1 MNLELM
7 PRTRSRDVSGFGVFS
22 HGDAGEAHV
31 MAHRMLDAGRHELGH
46 RLLGA
51 WLEGRDGSGSDWT
64 HIQWHMAIFEIAVG
78 QWETALDRFETH
90 ILPVATHTYHA
101 LTDAPAML
109 WRLQLAALRPVSLAW
124 EPVRA
129 TAAHRLARPSSPY
142 VELHCLLA
150 LAGAGDVEGLDRWLH
165 DRRETGDPRVKPL
178 AQMGVGLR
186 ALVVEDYDLSAAVLA
201 AAVPNVSKLGGSR
214 AQNLLF
220 TQIGDL
226 SWERAQIV
234 TRAAA

>member
-7 PRTRSRDVSGFGVFS
+7 PRARSHDVSGFGVFS
-22 HGDAGEAHV
+22 HGDAGQAHV
-31 MAHRMLDAGRHELGH
+31 MAHRMLDERRHELGH

-64 HIQWHMAIFEIAVG
+64 HLQWHMATFEIAVG
-78 QWETALDRFETH
+78 QWDAALKRFETH
-90 ILPVATHTYHA
+90 ILPVATHTYDT

-109 WRLQLAALRPVSLAW
+109 WRLQLAAPRPVTLAW

-129 TAAHRLARPSSPY
+129 TAVHRLTRPSGPY

-150 LAGAGDVEGLDRWLH
+150 LAGAGDIDGLDRWLH
-165 DRRETGDPRVKPL
+165 GRRPSLDPQVKL
-178 AQMGVGLR
+178 LTQMGAGLG
-186 ALVVEDYDLSAAVLA
+186 AFAAEDYQLSAATLTTA
-201 AAVPNVSKLGGSR
+201 APRVALLGGSH

-220 TQIGDL
+220 EDVANL
-226 SWERAQIV
+226 SRKRAQPLIQL
-234 TRAAA
+234 AA

>member
-7 PRTRSRDVSGFGVFS
+7 PRTTSHDLSGFGVFA

-31 MAHRMLDAGRHELGH
+31 MAHRMLDEGRHELGH

-51 WLEGRDGSGSDWT
+51 WIEGRDGSGSDWT
-64 HIQWHMAIFEIAVG
+64 HIQWHMAVFEIAVG
-78 QWETALDRFETH
+78 KWGAALKRFERQ
-90 ILPVATHTYHA
+90 ILPVAANTYDA

-109 WRLQLAALRPVSLAW
+109 WRLQLAAPRPVTLAW
-124 EPVRA
+124 EPVHA
-129 TAAHRLARPSSPY
+129 TAVRRLTRPSSPY

-150 LAGAGDVEGLDRWLH
+150 LAGARDVEGLDRWL
-165 DRRETGDPRVKPL
+165 RAGPVTRTPRATLL
-178 AQMGVGLR
+178 AQMGLGLR
-186 ALVVEDYDLSAAVLA
+186 AFAADDYELATVVLA
-201 AAVPNVSKLGGSR
+201 AAAPKVSKLGGSH

-220 TQIGDL
+220 KDIADL
-226 SWERAQIV
+226 SWERSQTL

>member
-7 PRTRSRDVSGFGVFS
+7 PRSTSHDVIGFGVFS

-31 MAHRMLDAGRHELGH
+31 AAHRMLDEGRHELGH

-51 WLEGRDGSGSDWT
+51 WLEGRDGRGSDWT

-78 QWETALDRFETH
+78 KWEAALKRFERQ
-90 ILPVATHTYHA
+90 ILPVAANTYDA

-109 WRLQLAALRPVSLAW
+109 WRLQLAAPRPVTLAW
-124 EPVRA
+124 EPVHA
-129 TAAHRLARPSSPY
+129 TAVHRLALPSGPY

-150 LAGAGDVEGLDRWLH
+150 LAGSGDVAGLDRWLH
-165 DRRETGDPRVKPL
+165 GRPVTQDPRATLL

-186 ALVVEDYDLSAAVLA
+186 AFASNDYELSAAVLA
-201 AAVPNVSKLGGSR
+201 AAAPKVSELGGSH

-220 TQIGDL
+220 KDIADL
-226 SWERAQIV
+226 SWERSRTM

>member
-22 HGDAGEAHV
+22 QGDAGQAHV
-31 MAHRMLDAGRHELGH
+31 MAHRMLDEGRHELGY

-51 WLEGRDGSGSDWT
+51 WLEGRSGNGSDWT
-64 HIQWHMAIFEIAVG
+64 HLQWHMGVFEIAVG
-78 QWETALDRFETH
+78 KWEAALLRFEKH
-90 ILPVATHTYHA
+90 ILPVATRSDDA

-109 WRLQLAALRPVSLAW
+109 WRLQLAAPRPVSLAW

-129 TAAHRLARPSSPY
+129 TAARRLTRPNSPY

-150 LAGAGDVEGLDRWLH
+150 LAGAGDVDGLDRWL
-165 DRRETGDPRVKPL
+165 RRRHVTEDPPAKLL
-178 AQMGVGLR
+178 AQMGIGLR
-186 ALVVEDYDLSAAVLA
+186 AFAAGDYELSFAVLA
-201 AAVPNVSKLGGSR
+201 AAAPKISALGGSH
-214 AQNLLF
+214 AQNQLF
-220 TQIGDL
+220 EHIADL
-226 SWERAQIV
+226 SWNRAQTL

>member
-1 MNLELM
+1 MSLELM
-7 PRTRSRDVSGFGVFS
+7 TRTQSHDVSGFGVFS
-22 HGDAGEAHV
+22 HGDAGQAHV
-31 MAHRMLDAGRHELGH
+31 MAHRMLDEGRHELGH

-64 HIQWHMAIFEIAVG
+64 HLQWHMATFEIAVG
-78 QWETALDRFETH
+78 QWEAALKRFEKH
-90 ILPVATHTYHA
+90 ILPVAAHTYDA

-109 WRLQLAALRPVSLAW
+109 WRLQLAAPRPVILAW

-129 TAAHRLARPSSPY
+129 TAVRRLTQPGSPY

-165 DRRETGDPRVKPL
+165 GRRMTDDPGAKLL

-186 ALVVEDYDLSAAVLA
+186 AFAADDYELASVVLA
-201 AAVPNVSKLGGSR
+201 TAAPKVSNLGGSH

-220 TQIGDL
+220 SEIADLCWARTQTM
-226 SWERAQIV
+226 
-234 TRAAA
+234 TRTAA

>member
-1 MNLELM
+1 MSLELM
-7 PRTRSRDVSGFGVFS
+7 TRTRSHDVSGFGVFS
-22 HGDAGEAHV
+22 HGDAGQAHV
-31 MAHRMLDAGRHELGH
+31 MAHRMLDEGRHELGH

-64 HIQWHMAIFEIAVG
+64 HLQWHMATFEIAVG
-78 QWETALDRFETH
+78 QWEAALTRFENH
-90 ILPVATHTYHA
+90 ILPVATHTCDA

-109 WRLQLAALRPVSLAW
+109 WRLQLAAPRPVTLPW

-129 TAAHRLARPSSPY
+129 TAVHRLTHPSGPY

-150 LAGAGDVEGLDRWLH
+150 LAGAGDIEGLDRWLLG
-165 DRRETGDPRVKPL
+165 RPATEDPRAKLL

-186 ALVVEDYDLSAAVLA
+186 AFAADDYDLSAVVLA
-201 AAVPNVSKLGGSR
+201 AAVPRLSELGGSH

-220 TQIGDL
+220 QEIAELSGD
-226 SWERAQIV
+226 RAQMT
-234 TRAAA
+234 TRIAA

>member
-7 PRTRSRDVSGFGVFS
+7 PRTTSHDVSGFGVFS
-22 HGDAGEAHV
+22 KGDAGQAHV
-31 MAHRMLDAGRHELGH
+31 MAHRMLDEGRHGLGH

-51 WLEGRDGSGSDWT
+51 WLEGREGSGSDWT
-64 HIQWHMAIFEIAVG
+64 HLQWHMAIFEIAVG
-78 QWETALDRFETH
+78 KWDAALKRFETQL
-90 ILPVATHTYHA
+90 LPVATHTYDA

-109 WRLQLAALRPVSLAW
+109 WRLDLAAPGPVALAW

-129 TAAHRLARPSSPY
+129 TAAHRLTHPCSPY

-165 DRRETGDPRVKPL
+165 GKQVTQNPRAGLL
-178 AQMGVGLR
+178 AQMGLGFR
-186 ALVVEDYDLSAAVLA
+186 AFAADDYELSAVALA
-201 AAVPNVSKLGGSR
+201 SAVPRVSELGGSH

-220 TQIGDL
+220 EDIAAL
-226 SWERAQIV
+226 SWTRAQ
-234 TRAAA
+234 TTTQAAA

>member
-7 PRTRSRDVSGFGVFS
+7 PRTRSHDISGFDVFS
-22 HGDAGEAHV
+22 HGVAGEAHV
-31 MAHRMLDAGRHELGH
+31 VAHRMLDAGRHELGH

-51 WLEGRDGSGSDWT
+51 WLEGRDGSGSGWT
-64 HIQWHMAIFEIAVG
+64 HLQWHMAIFEIAVG
-78 QWETALDRFETH
+78 QWQAALDRFETH
-90 ILPVATHTYHA
+90 ILPFATHTDDA

-109 WRLQLAALRPVSLAW
+109 WRLQLTAPRPVSLAW
-124 EPVRA
+124 EPVHA
-129 TAAHRLARPSSPY
+129 TAVRRLARPSSPY

-150 LAGAGDVEGLDRWLH
+150 LAGAGDVEGLDRWL
-165 DRRETGDPRVKPL
+165 RGKRATEDPQAKLL

-186 ALVVEDYDLSAAVLA
+186 AFAADDYELASVVLPVGA
-201 AAVPNVSKLGGSR
+201 PKVSELGGSH

-220 TQIGDL
+220 PAIADL
-226 SWERAQIV
+226 SWARAQTL